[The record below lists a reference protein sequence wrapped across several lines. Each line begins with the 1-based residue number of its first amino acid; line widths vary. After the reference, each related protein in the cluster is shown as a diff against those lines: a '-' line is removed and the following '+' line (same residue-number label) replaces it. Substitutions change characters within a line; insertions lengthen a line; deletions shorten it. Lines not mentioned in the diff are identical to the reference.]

1 MGTFCLLAAGLLQAA
16 SIAQAPLTPGT
27 AAMLVNRSDDQYR
40 PTLKQA
46 LADSDVAVRA
56 VAARVAGV
64 RHQGDMIPALE
75 GALAAEHDAIASTEQ
90 TRALRLLR
98 HVSTG
103 APPADATPAHTAI
116 RTIPQIV
123 PGLLSSLLEANRCKP
138 AKRGAFGA
146 ARLAFDGDG
155 VVIHSEID
163 PSQLPGSCKAVLSTM
178 ARLTIAD
185 DDPIDIGVRSLYL
198 LLPIDAE
205 FVACSEQPRVPPLER
220 GRTLAMYG
228 SSIVP
233 PKKTRDVK
241 PEYPA
246 GAQQNRVQGIVGVL
260 ARITAAGCIND
271 ARVVLGVDPALDF
284 AALQA
289 VTAWRYEPARIDGS
303 PRPVLMNVSVSFRL
317 Q

>member
-1 MGTFCLLAAGLLQAA
+1 MWMFGLLAAGLLQAA
-16 SIAQAPLTPGT
+16 SIAQAPLTPAT
-27 AAMLVNRSDDQYR
+27 AAILVNRSDDQYR

-90 TRALRLLR
+90 TRALRLIR

-123 PGLLSSLLEANRCKP
+123 PGLPSSLLEAYRCKP
-138 AKRGAFGA
+138 AKRRAFGA
-146 ARLAFDGDG
+146 ARLTFDGDG
-155 VVIHSEID
+155 VE
-163 PSQLPGSCKAVLSTM
+163 PG
-178 ARLTIAD
+178 
-185 DDPIDIGVRSLYL
+185 
-198 LLPIDAE
+198 
-205 FVACSEQPRVPPLER
+205 VPPLER

-228 SSIVP
+228 NSIVP

-241 PEYPA
+241 PECPA
-246 GAQQNRVQGIVGVL
+246 GAQQNGVHGIVGVL
-260 ARITAAGCIND
+260 ARITVAGCI
-271 ARVVLGVDPALDF
+271 DF

-289 VTAWRYEPARIDGS
+289 
-303 PRPVLMNVSVSFRL
+303 
-317 Q
+317 